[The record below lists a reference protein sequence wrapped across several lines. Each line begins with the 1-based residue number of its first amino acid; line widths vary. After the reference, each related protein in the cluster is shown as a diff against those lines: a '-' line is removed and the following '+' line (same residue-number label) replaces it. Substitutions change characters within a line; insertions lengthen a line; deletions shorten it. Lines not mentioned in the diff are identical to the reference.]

1 MTASFAPACAM
12 ISLAAVLCS
21 AVPARAQ
28 SPDSRLEATA
38 AEIALLRDEVARLRE
53 ELAAM
58 RSALG
63 ELRLGTA
70 QIQKPQPPPA
80 VTAEAF
86 EILRAQ
92 VEEHAQTKV
101 ESSSRLPVKLSGTIL
116 VNTFVNSGE
125 ANWIENPNLV
135 NAPPAASGPTG
146 STSVTARQSRFGID
160 ASGITI
166 GRWQASGSLIADFL
180 GGIPNFQTGTVMG
193 LPRLIYAF
201 GRIETDRTAIQVGQ
215 DHVLLAPRDPTS
227 LAALSFPLFFRSGN
241 LYLRAPQVRVE
252 QTLGAWNV
260 AAGIV
265 APIAGDMGATYEFAP
280 PPGAGERARRPAFE
294 TRASVTL
301 GGDSATASVSAG
313 VAMHYGWRSTSV
325 ALDES
330 WAVAADV
337 DARVGR
343 VGFAGEIYTAD
354 NSEAFGGALS
364 QPGRGAGGWA
374 EGRLSL
380 TPRARLAAGF
390 GLDRPEDALGR
401 VSRLENRSGFS
412 NVIFDVTP
420 EVGVSFE
427 YRWLQTKYAAA
438 PTSRASHHLNAA
450 FAIRF

>member
-1 MTASFAPACAM
+1 MSVRFALRCATIWVSTALYSALPA
-12 ISLAAVLCS
+12 L
-21 AVPARAQ
+21 AQ
-28 SPDSRLEATA
+28 SRDSRPEPATA
-38 AEIALLRDEVARLRE
+38 EVAVLRDEVARLRE
-53 ELAAM
+53 EVAAM
-58 RSALG
+58 RSALA
-63 ELRLGTA
+63 EMRLGAPQT
-70 QIQKPQPPPA
+70 QKPQPPPG
-80 VTAEAF
+80 VTSEAF
-86 EILRAQ
+86 EILKAQ

-101 ESSSRLPVKLSGTIL
+101 ESSSRLPLKLSGTIL

-135 NAPPAASGPTG
+135 NAPPQAGGRAG
-146 STSVTARQSRFGID
+146 SMSITSRQSRFGIH
-160 ASGITI
+160 ASGIMI

-180 GGIPNFQTGTVMG
+180 GGVPNFQTGTVMG

-201 GRIETDRTAIQVGQ
+201 GRIESDRTALQVGQ

-241 LYLRAPQVRVE
+241 LYLRAPQARVE
-252 QTLGAWNV
+252 QTFGAWNV

-280 PPGAGERARRPAFE
+280 PAGAGERAKRPAFE
-294 TRASVTL
+294 TRASFTR
-301 GGDSATASVSAG
+301 GGDDTRASVSAG
-313 VAMHYGWRSTSV
+313 VAMHYGWRSTNV

-337 DARVGR
+337 DGRVGR

-364 QPGRGAGGWA
+364 QPGRSTGGWA
-374 EGRLSL
+374 EGRLIVTSR
-380 TPRARLAAGF
+380 TRITAGF
-390 GLDRPEDALGR
+390 GLDRPEDPLGR

-412 NVIFDVTP
+412 SVIFDVTP

-427 YRWLQTKYAAA
+427 YRWLQTKYAPA
-438 PTSRASHHLNAA
+438 SRASHHLNAA